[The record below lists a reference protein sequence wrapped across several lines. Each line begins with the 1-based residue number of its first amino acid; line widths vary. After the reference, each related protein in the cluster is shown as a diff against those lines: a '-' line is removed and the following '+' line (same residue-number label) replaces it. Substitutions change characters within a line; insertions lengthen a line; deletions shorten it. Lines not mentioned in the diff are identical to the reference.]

1 MAAQQPQQQQQV
13 ANSFTSQ
20 FAVMSKAQLYDI
32 LSQMKALIEQNQQEA
47 RQILIDNPLLTRAL
61 FQAQIMLGM
70 VQSPKVMSNTQQAL
84 RQPQSVQVG
93 QPQIVHSLQT
103 VPAKVGEQSE
113 PGSSQA
119 LLSARQQHS
128 TQPSISV
135 PPASVPP
142 LTFQSK
148 AMPLPLSEPQTKSFL
163 NLQVPSVTP
172 IQSSQIQ
179 NIFQP
184 NPAVPHYSNLPSHM
198 PMISVHPQQTVQNPG
213 LFNQLLQPGLPLQPG
228 QVAMQPFALQF
239 HPQMPHLLGL
249 QPSSASQ
256 QLLSQPLFHS
266 GITPPSS
273 FPQGQAPLPSQP
285 PQHLYQIGTD
295 YGTQVSTS
303 VQKDRGLPWVLGS
316 SEITTVGTQPPGLPP
331 MISGQMATGA
341 SGQPS
346 RPPPVK
352 PSLTPEMEKVL
363 LQQVMGLT
371 PEQINLLPPE
381 QRNQVLQLREML
393 K

>member
-1 MAAQQPQQQQQV
+1 M
-13 ANSFTSQ
+13 
-20 FAVMSKAQLYDI
+20 I
-32 LSQMKALIEQNQQEA
+32 LSQMK
-47 RQILIDNPLLTRAL
+47 
-61 FQAQIMLGM
+61 AQIMLGM
-70 VQSPKVMSNTQQAL
+70 VQSPKVMSNTQQAW
-84 RQPQSVQVG
+84 RQPQPSQVG

-103 VPAKVGEQSE
+103 MPAKVGEQSE
-113 PGSSQA
+113 PGSSQS
-119 LLSARQQHS
+119 LLSARQQHPTQPS
-128 TQPSISV
+128 ISLPLASGSSQSLLSARQQHPTQPSISV

-148 AMPLPLSEPQTKSFL
+148 AMPLPLSEPQTKGFL

-179 NIFQP
+179 NISQP
-184 NPAVPHYSNLPSHM
+184 NPAAPHYSNLPSHM
-198 PMISVHPQQTVQNPG
+198 PMISVHPQQTLQNPG
-213 LFNQLLQPGLPLQPG
+213 LFNQLLPPR

-249 QPSSASQ
+249 QPSSAPQ

-285 PQHLYQIGTD
+285 PQHLYQQVGSSHVGTD

-303 VQKDRGLPWVLGS
+303 MQKDRGAPWVLGS
-316 SEITTVGTQPPGLPP
+316 QLPGLPP
-331 MISGQMATGA
+331 MISGQMATGT
-341 SGQPS
+341 SGQPP
-346 RPPPVK
+346 RVPP
-352 PSLTPEMEKVL
+352 LTPEMEKAL